1 MPDYDPK
8 SIPVLDDIIE
18 HADDAADVHQKIIIS
33 DEINTDD
40 NTLDMFSHA
49 TTEIEIEH
57 SEPEIGAIDRFIE
70 DDVAV
75 SIETSGEPGEEALK
89 KAPDHDEAD
98 NERLDESGS
107 ESPLYES
114 ALIDYSREDPAEND
128 FETQT
133 ENNISSEE
141 TDADDEAVFNVHTL
155 DEQSDQPAD
164 IIAPFI
170 ITDEAPPL
178 DLDAI
183 IDDVVTQLMPELEQQ
198 LRSRLKQALQE
209 QLPQEIIEPT
219 TSE

>member
-18 HADDAADVHQKIIIS
+18 HEDDASDVHQKIIIS
-33 DEINTDD
+33 DEINADD
-40 NTLDMFSHA
+40 NTLDMFNET

-75 SIETSGEPGEEALK
+75 SIETSSEPREEGLK
-89 KAPDHDEAD
+89 QAPDHDEAG
-98 NERLDESGS
+98 NELLDKAGS
-107 ESPLYES
+107 ESQIYES
-114 ALIDYSREDPAEND
+114 ALIDYSLEDPAEND

-133 ENNISSEE
+133 ESNISAKE
-141 TDADDEAVFNVHTL
+141 TDADDEAVFNAHTL
-155 DEQSDQPAD
+155 DEQSDLPAD
-164 IIAPFI
+164 LIAPSI

-198 LRSRLKQALQE
+198 LRTRLKQALQE
-209 QLPQEIIEPT
+209 SLPQEVSEPAA
-219 TSE
+219 SE